1 MTSDRRAWLAVFAL
15 LAGVGCSDTGFRRVD
30 LAFKVPGMCGPPM
43 GDAGPSDLACPLGS
57 VGSFRTELLRV
68 DGTQGT
74 EPDCI
79 PALHAVTAAPLCDWD
94 DLLELKYLRRGSP
107 SDGVDILITGWTGPD
122 CDGNL
127 ALRCE
132 SLGDG
137 VIELGTIQE
146 VAVWCDCPL
155 ISP

>member
-1 MTSDRRAWLAVFAL
+1 MASERWAWLAAL
-15 LAGVGCSDTGFRRVD
+15 VLAAGCSDSGFRRVD
-30 LAFKVPGMCGPPM
+30 LAFQVPGMCGEAQVDGGAPEP
-43 GDAGPSDLACPLGS
+43 ACPLGA

-68 DGTQGT
+68 DGTQGV

-79 PALHAVTAAPLCDWD
+79 PALHATTGERLCGWS
-94 DLLELKYLRRGSP
+94 DLIDLKYLRRGSP
-107 SDGVDILITGWTGPD
+107 SDGVDILITGWTGDD

-137 VIELGTIQE
+137 VIELGTIEE

-155 ISP
+155 ITP